1 MNRLLLCTDDRLVK
15 ALTNKACKAGLLK
28 TQVLLLYPEKYPLQ
42 VTPVPPSLERVM
54 DDNVTNFGVKT
65 STQEIVLPFFCISYV
80 V

>member
-42 VTPVPPSLERVM
+42 VTPVPPSLVAC
-54 DDNVTNFGVKT
+54 DG
-65 STQEIVLPFFCISYV
+65 
-80 V
+80 